1 MLYDYLCGRT
11 VMNLAKIFLDTQEL
25 YNTNSKL
32 IAACEYSRSNQM
44 FVGANES
51 IDCEVNRFDADCK
64 ILVSK
69 KRSFEAAEDYARKGD
84 KVAVLNFA
92 NSFNPGGGVVHGARA
107 QEECLCRVS
116 TLYDSLVSKEML
128 EKFYKPHCKTE
139 NDLATDDIIYTPK
152 VLVFKSDTAEPK
164 LRPESE
170 WFYADVITCAA
181 PCLEPDM
188 QGITCEELKKLHASR
203 ARHIL
208 GVACKYEADVLIL
221 GAFGCGAFSNPPE
234 IVAEVYKNVLSDYL
248 HAFKAIEF
256 AVYCNEWDSK
266 NYEVFKKTL
275 GEF

>member
-1 MLYDYLCGRT
+1 MD
-11 VMNLAKIFLDTQEL
+11 LAKVFLDTQEL
-25 YNTNSKL
+25 YNTNPML
-32 IAACEYSRSNQM
+32 VAACEYSRGKQV
-44 FVGANES
+44 FVGADES
-51 IDCEVNRFDADCK
+51 IECEVNRFDGDCK

-69 KRSFEAAEDYARKGD
+69 KRSFEAAEGYARNGD
-84 KVAVLNFA
+84 RVAVLNFA

-116 TLYDSLVSKEML
+116 TLYDSLRSKEMM
-128 EKFYKPHCKTE
+128 EKFYKPHCKSGD
-139 NDLATDDIIYTPK
+139 DLASDDIIYTPK
-152 VLVFKSDTAEPK
+152 VLVFKSDTDEPK
-164 LRPESE
+164 LRPEAE

-188 QGITCEELKKLHASR
+188 QGVTHEELKKIHASR

-234 IVAEVYKNVLSDYL
+234 IVAEVYKDVLSDYL

-256 AVYCNEWDSK
+256 AVYCSVRDSK
-266 NYEVFKKTL
+266 NYEVFKETFC
-275 GEF
+275 EF